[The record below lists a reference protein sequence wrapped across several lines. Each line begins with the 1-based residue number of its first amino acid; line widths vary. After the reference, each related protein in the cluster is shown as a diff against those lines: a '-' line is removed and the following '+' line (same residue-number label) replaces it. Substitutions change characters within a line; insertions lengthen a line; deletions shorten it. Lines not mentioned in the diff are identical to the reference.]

1 MKKMQCAPHRRSRSN
16 AVAVLAGV
24 VMLTGGAIGC
34 SDMGLHLPPFL
45 WQGKNKNAKGT
56 EELSKEA
63 LATAAPYAPPTTI
76 STSAATVDSV
86 VASVD
91 GNPITSQDV
100 KTMSSG
106 KPGGASAGDQID
118 PNTDVPDDPNSKLK
132 ALITAQLMDQESQ
145 KYADKVDDADVDR
158 MIQGIEE
165 RNHLT
170 DDQLRSQLQSQ
181 GISYATF
188 RAKIRKQALAMAMFQ
203 HEVRDKAVIPDAD
216 IEAFYKDH
224 VDEFTVTEEKYRLAQ
239 ILVAVPKDA
248 TPNQVS
254 GAKQKAEDACKRAL
268 KGDDFGDLA
277 RQYSDDDSKT
287 KGGELGVFSPDDL
300 NDDIA
305 AGIKSVKA
313 GDVSKV
319 IRTKYGFHVIKVE
332 EHQVPGTMPLADVKN
347 MIREKMQT
355 EKSKEGFQQWIDQDL
370 VKEHYVETT
379 E

>member
-1 MKKMQCAPHRRSRSN
+1 
-16 AVAVLAGV
+16 
-24 VMLTGGAIGC
+24 MLTGGAIGC

-100 KTMSSG
+100 KTMSSS
-106 KPGGASAGDQID
+106 KQGGAGAGDQID

-188 RAKIRKQALAMAMFQ
+188 RGKIRKQALAMAMFQ

-248 TPNQVS
+248 APDQVS

>member
-1 MKKMQCAPHRRSRSN
+1 
-16 AVAVLAGV
+16 
-24 VMLTGGAIGC
+24 
-34 SDMGLHLPPFL
+34 MGLHLPPFL

-106 KPGGASAGDQID
+106 KPGGAGAGDQID

-248 TPNQVS
+248 TPDQVS